1 VTTWTDLFGD
11 GPVVLDGGLSTQL
24 ERRGQDISGPLWT
37 GRALLAD
44 PSAVTQA
51 HADFAQ
57 AGADVVASASYQI
70 SRTGFERA
78 GLGRDAADEA
88 LVASTSAV
96 RRAVEGTDA
105 RVAAS
110 VGPYGAILH
119 DGSEYRGRYGL
130 SHRQLVDFHRERL
143 DVLVATAPDLLAFE
157 TIPDV
162 DEAEALVDVLADYP
176 DMPAWISFS
185 AMDDRHTCAEQPIE
199 IAVATATAA
208 PSVAAVGVNCTDPR
222 FIDALVARIRAV
234 TDLPIVVY
242 PNAGGAWDP
251 ADGQWHDAGPAGF
264 PAESVLGWR
273 AAGAVAIGGCCGTD
287 DRTVRALAHLL
298 DAPAG

>member
-1 VTTWTDLFGD
+1 VSAVTTWTDLFGD

-44 PSAVTQA
+44 PTAVAEA
-51 HADFAQ
+51 HADFAH
-57 AGADVVASASYQI
+57 AGARVVASASYQI

-78 GLGRDAADEA
+78 GLGREAADQA
-88 LVASTSAV
+88 LIASTAAA
-96 RRAVEGTDA
+96 RQAVEGTGA
-105 RVAAS
+105 LVAAS

-130 SHRQLVDFHRERL
+130 THQQLVDFHRERL
-143 DVLVATAPDLLAFE
+143 DVLVATSPDLLAIE

-162 DEAEALVDVLADYP
+162 DEAEALAEVLGDYP
-176 DMPAWISFS
+176 DVPAWLSFS
-185 AMDDRHTCAEQPIE
+185 AMDDRHTCAEQEIE
-199 IAVATATAA
+199 VAVAAATAA

-222 FIDALVARIRAV
+222 YIDALVSRIRAV

-264 PAESVLGWR
+264 PAESVVGWR
-273 AAGAVAIGGCCGTD
+273 AAGAVGIGGCCGTD
-287 DRTVRALAHLL
+287 EGTVRTLSALLA
-298 DAPAG
+298 